1 MANTLTTKDYLTYY
15 DGKNE
20 LPENAFR
27 IGASSFSTFVSRPW
41 QWYKQQILGLDLFS
55 QSTATTIGTICHAVA
70 AMKAQGSEPD
80 INEINQYI
88 EDQSGNIDVDK
99 SIVADNWKPMAME
112 LVNSYVLPNIN
123 QYTSVEEFVTH
134 DLGDG
139 IYVGGSI
146 DAIQG
151 EQWTTY
157 NHNNNPVK
165 PNGSTSGMIVDYK
178 TYNSTT
184 KPTSIPPY
192 YKQQLLVYAW
202 VLKQHN
208 RTMDRIRLVYIN
220 RPIDTRR
227 ISEKTGKPIG
237 KYTPPEVTV
246 LTELITS
253 EDLKWIGDMI
263 SLAKEKLLATE
274 QHPELRNLI
283 WHFPDTYIEE

>member
-1 MANTLTTKDYLTYY
+1 MSKPVTAIDYY

-20 LPENAFR
+20 LPEGAFR
-27 IGASSFSTFVSRPW
+27 ISASSFSTFVSRPW
-41 QWYKQQILGLDLFS
+41 QYYKENVLGLGGFNGNTS
-55 QSTATTIGTICHAVA
+55 SVIGSVVHFCAEQ
-70 AMKAQGSEPD
+70 KAQGKEPD

-88 EDQSGNIDVDK
+88 ENQSDNIDVDK

-112 LVNSYVLPNIN
+112 LVNSYVLPSIN
-123 QYTSVEEFVTH
+123 QYTTVEEFVTY

-139 IYVGGSI
+139 IYAGGSI

-151 EQWTTY
+151 DT
-157 NHNNNPVK
+157 
-165 PNGSTSGMIVDYK
+165 IVDYK
-178 TYNSTT
+178 TTSS
-184 KPTSIPPY
+184 KAPTMIPPH

-202 VLKQHN
+202 VLKQLG
-208 RTMDRIRLVYIN
+208 RQMERIRLVYIN

-253 EDLKWIGDMI
+253 EDIKWIGDMI
-263 SLAKEKLLATE
+263 SLCKDKLLATE
-274 QHPELRNLI
+274 QYPELRNLI
-283 WHFPDTYIEE
+283 WHFPNSYLTE

>member
-1 MANTLTTKDYLTYY
+1 MTNIPTTLDYF

-20 LPENAFR
+20 LPEGAIR

-41 QWYKQQILGLDLFS
+41 QWFKEQILGIGGFDG
-55 QSTATTIGTICHAVA
+55 STASVIGTIVHYCSEQ
-70 AMKAQGSEPD
+70 KAQGKEPD
-80 INEINQYI
+80 TNEIDQYI
-88 EDQSGNIDVDK
+88 ENQSGNINVDK

-123 QYTSVEEFVTH
+123 QYTSVEEFITY

-151 EQWTTY
+151 DT
-157 NHNNNPVK
+157 
-165 PNGSTSGMIVDYK
+165 IVDYK
-178 TYNSTT
+178 TYNSAT
-184 KPTSIPPY
+184 KPSSIPAH

-208 RTMDRIRLVYIN
+208 RIMDRIRLVYIN

-227 ISEKTGKPIG
+227 ASEKTGKPIG

-263 SLAKEKLLATE
+263 SLAKDKLLATE

-283 WHFPDTYIEE
+283 WHFPDAYVEE